1 MIELISHQLT
11 FIESNERHTG
21 LVGGFGSGKTK
32 AGILK
37 TIVRKMQ
44 MPGIDVAYYMPTYPL
59 IKGVAFPNFAE
70 MLTIANIPY
79 TIHETDKN
87 ITTPYGRI
95 ICRSMDNPELM
106 VGYEVGYSL
115 VDEADVLPKAKMKKI
130 LVQILARNRS
140 HFEGNNN
147 ATDFVST
154 PEGFKFLHD
163 FFVSNAS
170 ENKFLIKAKTRDNK
184 FLPSGYIESLE
195 AEYTPEQLQAYLE
208 GEFVN
213 LTSGT
218 VCSNYDRDTNN
229 SDRMIQEND
238 TLHIGVDFNIMHMS
252 GIVHVIDNGIPIAVD
267 EIIDEYDTE
276 TLASAIDKR
285 YPNHTIVVYPD
296 ASGQNRKS
304 SASDTDIDI
313 LRKHRFIV
321 KALTKNPLV
330 KDRINTMNKKFQDN
344 TYKVNKSNCP
354 RYVESLEQLPYK
366 NGEPDKTLG
375 LDHPFD
381 AGGYFIYYTY
391 QRKKRMVA
399 I

>member
-1 MIELISHQLT
+1 MIGILQHQLD
-11 FIESNERHTG
+11 FINSTKRHTG
-21 LVGGFGSGKTK
+21 LVGGFRSGKSH
-32 AGILK
+32 AGVLK
-37 TIVRKMQ
+37 TIAKKLMLPAV
-44 MPGIDVAYYMPTYPL
+44 DVAYYLPTYPL
-59 IKGVAFPNFAE
+59 IKDIAFPKFTEILLAE
-70 MLTIANIPY
+70 KIPFTINKS
-79 TIHETDKN
+79 DKD
-87 ITTPYGRI
+87 ILTPYGRI
-95 ICRSMDNPELM
+95 ICRSMDNPDLI

-115 VDEADVLPKAKMKKI
+115 IDEADVLPKAKMQEVMIK
-130 LVQILARNRS
+130 ILARNSVRT
-140 HFEGNNN
+140 EGNNN

-154 PEGFKFLHD
+154 PEGFRFLHN
-163 FFVSNAS
+163 FFVNGAS
-170 ENKFLIKAKTRDNK
+170 DEKLLVKASTKNNPFISD
-184 FLPSGYIESLE
+184 SYIQSLLD
-195 AEYTPEQLQAYLE
+195 EYTPEQLQAYLE

-218 VCSNYDRDTNN
+218 VCSNYDRDVNHSN
-229 SDRMIQEND
+229 RQLKEND

-252 GIVHVIDNGIPIAVD
+252 AIIHVIDDGEPIAID

-276 TLASAIDKR
+276 SLCNAINKR
-285 YPNHTIVVYPD
+285 FANHNIVVYPD

-313 LRKHRFIV
+313 LKRHRFIV

-344 TYKVNKSNCP
+344 TYKVNKFNCP

-381 AGGYFIYYTY
+381 AGGYFIYYIY